1 MEVALAHAQE
11 VSSIC
16 TAFLLAHK
24 SPSVLKSLVR
34 QITPSGGKGAAAT
47 TEEPILIPAS
57 RHWGAESISTLYHI
71 SFEQM
76 SDQRYV
82 LLESTLVVCIFVK
95 KLRANSTG

>member
-34 QITPSGGKGAAAT
+34 QISPSGGKAAAA

-95 KLRANSTG
+95 KIRAAFN